1 MSKATNIFKSM
12 GSFFVRLGKIIIF
25 PFAAV
30 GRFLRKG
37 FQKIGKKRARWL
49 VPFMGLIIVI
59 SFLIFVYPG
68 KEMLRSALVADDEA
82 RDIEAVIILEGE
94 GETDELTAIVELVPK
109 TLDLGDETAAGP
121 VPEAWEKPATESADA
136 PVPVLVHPQA
146 IEPIP
151 TFTLNDLLAPITGD
165 VITPFGWHF
174 HPVFKDWR
182 FHRGIDIQA
191 VSGTPVCA
199 VWAGKVV
206 EIKEDDYLGTVLV
219 VDHSNDLKTIYGH
232 LEKINMTVG
241 NRVKKGDQ
249 LGTVAQTDLS
259 AKAHLHFEL
268 HHKGV
273 ALDPGPYY
281 TGWLGVN

>member
-1 MSKATNIFKSM
+1 MSKATNIFKSW

-30 GRFLRKG
+30 GRFLGKG
-37 FQKIGKKRARWL
+37 FQKLGKKRARWM
-49 VPFMGLIIVI
+49 VPFMALIIVL
-59 SFLIFVYPG
+59 SFLVFVYPG
-68 KEMLRSALVADDEA
+68 KEVLRSALIADDKA
-82 RDIEAVIILEGE
+82 TDIEAVIILDGE
-94 GETDELTAIVELVPK
+94 GETEELTSIAELVPK
-109 TLDLGDETAAGP
+109 TLDLGCEIALAPT
-121 VPEAWEKPATESADA
+121 TEDQEGSVTERADA
-136 PVPVLVHPQA
+136 QVPVLVYQEA
-146 IEPIP
+146 KEPIP
-151 TFTLNDLLAPITGD
+151 TFTLNDLLAPITGN
-165 VITPFGWHF
+165 VVTPFGWHF

-191 VSGTPVCA
+191 VPGTPVCA

-206 EIKEDDYLGTVLV
+206 EIKEDDYLGTVVV

-249 LGTVAQTDLS
+249 LGAVAQTELS
-259 AKAHLHFEL
+259 MEPHLHFEL

-281 TGWLGVN
+281 MGWLGIN

>member
-1 MSKATNIFKSM
+1 MSKAKNIFKSI
-12 GSFFVRLGKIIIF
+12 GLFFVRLGKIIIF
-25 PFAAV
+25 PFVAI

-37 FQKIGKKRARWL
+37 FQKIGKKRVRWI
-49 VPFMGLIIVI
+49 VPFMALIIVI

-68 KEMLRSALVADDEA
+68 KEQLRSALVAGDEA
-82 RDIEAVIILEGE
+82 TDIEAVIILEGE
-94 GETDELTAIVELVPK
+94 EEGKESTTFVELVPK
-109 TLDLGDETAAGP
+109 TLDLGDEIALGP
-121 VPEAWEKPATESADA
+121 QPGNLEKPATESPEAVA
-136 PVPVLVHPQA
+136 PVLVHPE
-146 IEPIP
+146 IGEPIP
-151 TFTLNDLLAPITGD
+151 TFTLNDLLAPITGE

-191 VSGTPVCA
+191 VPSTPVCA

-206 EIKEDDYLGTVLV
+206 EIKEDDYLGTVV
-219 VDHSNDLKTIYGH
+219 IVDHSNDLKTIYGH

-259 AKAHLHFEL
+259 AEPHLHFEL
-268 HHKGV
+268 HHKGI

-281 TGWLGVN
+281 NGWLGVN